1 MAVGLRRLHVN
12 AEVQGIF
19 GQALGLPAA
28 DRARLVEVLL
38 AGLDRPD
45 EAIDALRRAEVED
58 RIAAFR
64 SGRLRALSLDQVLA
78 KYQK

>member
-12 AEVQGIF
+12 AAVQGIF